1 MEISILGHKIK
12 VLNLVIILVVGMI
25 IGSMTLCSCSK
36 VTLKEALENATTVD
50 GKKNEDKKNGEK
62 KNAEDELD
70 LGSLLPDDTDATD
83 GPKPTP
89 PQQTKKA
96 TGGTEPFTL
105 MNAAPINHQMN
116 DTKNSWSNNAFHYAA
131 NMNNTTAAQKQDSY
145 KGPSLPLEDTLSFF
159 KGNQFKPECCPSNY
173 SSSDGCACETTEQTS
188 YLNER
193 AGNRDVHSNYF

>member
-12 VLNLVIILVVGMI
+12 VLNLVIILVVGMM

-36 VTLKEALENATTVD
+36 VSLKEALENAND
-50 GKKNEDKKNGEK
+50 GKATNKDKKEP
-62 KNAEDELD
+62 EEELT
-70 LGSLLPDDTDATD
+70 LGSLLPDKTNTK
-83 GPKPTP
+83 GPKPTL
-89 PQQTKKA
+89 PQKPNKKTA
-96 TGGTEPFTL
+96 ETFTL
-105 MNAAPINHQMN
+105 MNAAPINHQTN

-131 NMNNTTAAQKQDSY
+131 NMNNTTAIQKQDAH
-145 KGPSLPLEDTLSFF
+145 KGPKLPLENTLSFF
-159 KGNQFKPECCPSNY
+159 KGNQFKPECCPSSY